1 MASSWRLHGVCFANI
16 LTQVGTAQAN
26 TKIHVYL
33 TLVLFK
39 YDPHLNYNDSGGTIV
54 STLSKSDNEL
64 LKNSNFTLLI
74 RGADKARVFN
84 DKGFQTVLFDSLED
98 TETVENIAS
107 KYDLIINN
115 TPGVSVDSATAFI
128 KGLGRRQKSTGRDVY
143 YIHTSGTSN
152 LADQPITKAYEETRT
167 FVDTTPDLY
176 SYLQQRNALTPY
188 AHRTADIAVIS
199 TGLALNVKTYIIMPP
214 TIYGTGTGDFN
225 RITIQAPAIIRSA
238 LRTGQ
243 VMQLGDDNA
252 VAEHVHVE
260 DLAELYIAVA
270 NKVIKDGMQG
280 FPSGERGIYFAGT
293 GRHTWGEFTRGIFQ
307 ALRELNAI
315 KTDQIKKV
323 GLTEAAEMWTGGNEL
338 YCELIFGASWRT
350 QADASRKLGWQ
361 PQKTEEEFE
370 KHFLD
375 TARLVMES
383 QK

>member
-1 MASSWRLHGVCFANI
+1 MAKFE
-16 LTQVGTAQAN
+16 
-26 TKIHVYL
+26 
-33 TLVLFK
+33 VLLAGATG
-39 YDPHLNYNDSGGTIV
+39 YIGGTIV
-54 STLSKSDNEL
+54 STLSQSENGL
-64 LKNSNFTLLI
+64 IKNSNFTLLI

-98 TETVENIAS
+98 TKNVENIAS
-107 KYDLIINN
+107 KYDSLSRNGN
-115 TPGVSVDSATAFI
+115 T
-128 KGLGRRQKSTGRDVY
+128 L
-143 YIHTSGTSN
+143 TSGTSN
-152 LADQPITKAYEETRT
+152 LGDQPITKAYEETRT

-188 AHRTADIAVIS
+188 AQRTADIAVIS

-243 VMQLGDDNA
+243 VMQLGDDKA

-293 GRHTWGEFTRGIFQ
+293 GRHTWGEFTRGIVQ

-315 KTDQIKKV
+315 KTDEIKKV

-338 YCELIFGASWRT
+338 YCELNFGASWRT

-361 PQKTEEEFE
+361 PQKTEEDFE

>member
-1 MASSWRLHGVCFANI
+1 MTKEWRVKPWRCC
-16 LTQVGTAQAN
+16 
-26 TKIHVYL
+26 
-33 TLVLFK
+33 
-39 YDPHLNYNDSGGTIV
+39 GGTIV
-54 STLSKSDNEL
+54 STLSKSENEL

-128 KGLGRRQKSTGRDVY
+128 KGLGRRQKSTGRDAY

-199 TGLALNVKTYIIMPP
+199 TGLALN
-214 TIYGTGTGDFN
+214 
-225 RITIQAPAIIRSA
+225 
-238 LRTGQ
+238 

-338 YCELIFGASWRT
+338 YCELNFGASWRT

-361 PQKTEEEFE
+361 PQKTKEDFE

>member
-1 MASSWRLHGVCFANI
+1 MTVA
-16 LTQVGTAQAN
+16 
-26 TKIHVYL
+26 
-33 TLVLFK
+33 
-39 YDPHLNYNDSGGTIV
+39 
-54 STLSKSDNEL
+54 
-64 LKNSNFTLLI
+64 NSNITLLI
-74 RGADKARVFN
+74 RGADKAHVFN
-84 DKGFQTVLFDSLED
+84 AKGFQTVLFDSLDD
-98 TETVENIAS
+98 TGTVENIAS
-107 KYDLIINN
+107 KYDY
-115 TPGVSVDSATAFI
+115 TA
-128 KGLGRRQKSTGRDVY
+128 
-143 YIHTSGTSN
+143 
-152 LADQPITKAYEETRT
+152 
-167 FVDTTPDLY
+167 PDLY
-176 SYLQQRNALTPY
+176 AYLQQRNALTPY
-188 AHRTADIAVIS
+188 AQRTTDIAVIS

-225 RITIQAPAIIRSA
+225 RITIQAPAIMRSA

-293 GRHTWGEFTRGIFQ
+293 GRHTWGEFTRGIVQ

-315 KTDQIKKV
+315 KTDEIKKV
-323 GLTEAAEMWTGGNEL
+323 GLTEAAEMWIGGNEL
-338 YCELIFGASWRT
+338 FCELNFGASWRT
-350 QADASRKLGWQ
+350 QADASKKLGWQ
-361 PQKTEEEFE
+361 PQKTEEDFE